1 MTAVTVQ
8 RVKTGTGAVI
18 TLASFTLFK
27 SEAVAGRRLSQ
38 FDIFDGFNYIGSSV
52 STDDQ
57 MRRPICAAMRQMF
70 LAWRT
75 AAQSDHQPDGP
86 GTLRNPGSRRAIRIQ
101 DIGDSVSGTLH
112 VRVEERMVRCRNMTS
127 PPHPCHS
134 SRVGAGALQSDDGAS
149 GRLEPQD
156 RGGFFS
162 GGEASWG
169 GQMAGRFRWRAGR

>member
-57 MRRPICAAMRQMF
+57 MRRQSARLCARCFWRGAQQRKVTISQMGWVLYETQVPAGPF
-70 LAWRT
+70 AFRISAILSLAHYT
-75 AAQSDHQPDGP
+75 
-86 GTLRNPGSRRAIRIQ
+86 
-101 DIGDSVSGTLH
+101 SVLKNKWS
-112 VRVEERMVRCRNMTS
+112 
-127 PPHPCHS
+127 
-134 SRVGAGALQSDDGAS
+134 GAGI
-149 GRLEPQD
+149 
-156 RGGFFS
+156 
-162 GGEASWG
+162 
-169 GQMAGRFRWRAGR
+169 